1 MTKNKNR
8 SSNDYVRYSALA
20 FEMFALIL
28 AAVLGG
34 RWLDEYWGLENPIM
48 TLILSLTSVIVAI
61 FLLIRT
67 LTSR

>member
-1 MTKNKNR
+1 MTQNKNK

-34 RWLDEYWGLENPIM
+34 RWLDKQLELTHPVF
-48 TLILSLTSVIVAI
+48 TLILSLASVIAAV
-61 FLLIRT
+61 FLLIKSLIR
-67 LTSR
+67 

>member
-1 MTKNKNR
+1 MTKNKNK
-8 SSNDYVRYSALA
+8 SSNDYARYSALA

-34 RWLDEYWGLENPIM
+34 RWLDKYWELKHPIM
-48 TLILSLTSVIVAI
+48 TLILSLFSVIAAI
-61 FLLIRT
+61 FLLIKT

>member
-1 MTKNKNR
+1 MTKNKNK
-8 SSNDYVRYSALA
+8 SSNGYARYSALA

-34 RWLDEYWGLENPIM
+34 RWLDKQLGLETPVI
-48 TLILSLTSVIVAI
+48 TLILSLVSVIAAI

>member
-1 MTKNKNR
+1 MTQNKNK
-8 SSNDYVRYSALA
+8 SSNDYARYSALA

-34 RWLDEYWGLENPIM
+34 RWLDKQWGLENPIM
-48 TLILSLTSVIVAI
+48 TLILSLVSVIAAI

>member
-1 MTKNKNR
+1 MTKNK
-8 SSNDYVRYSALA
+8 SSSDYARYSALA

-34 RWLDEYWGLENPIM
+34 RWLDKYWELEYPIM
-48 TLILSLTSVIVAI
+48 TLILSLFSVIAAI
-61 FLLIRT
+61 FLLIKT

>member
-1 MTKNKNR
+1 MTKNKNK

>member
-1 MTKNKNR
+1 MTQNKNK

-34 RWLDEYWGLENPIM
+34 RWLDKQLELENPVF
-48 TLILSLTSVIVAI
+48 TLILSLVSVIAAV
-61 FLLIRT
+61 FLLIKSLIR
-67 LTSR
+67 